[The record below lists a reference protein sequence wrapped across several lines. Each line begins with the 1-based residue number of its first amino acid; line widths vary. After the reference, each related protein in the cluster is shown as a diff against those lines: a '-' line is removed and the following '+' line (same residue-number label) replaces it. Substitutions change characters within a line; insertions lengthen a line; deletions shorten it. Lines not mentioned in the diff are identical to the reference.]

1 MDGTLVGFTA
11 DKLADAGID
20 LTPDQLA
27 GFHGEWVLIASD
39 PRPAIERRLTL
50 ATSVLGSAVRPG
62 RRSV

>member
-27 GFHGEWVLIASD
+27 GFHGEWVLIANAIRD
-39 PRPAIERRLTL
+39 PLSSR
-50 ATSVLGSAVRPG
+50 G
-62 RRSV
+62 